1 MGAPELILINA
12 SVVTVDDAGS
22 TAEAVAV
29 ADGKIAAVGATDE
42 IRALADESTEVLDL
56 AGKTVVPGFIDP
68 HSHITAGAP
77 YIKHA
82 ALHTPPVGDT
92 RTVQDI
98 LRKLGEARDRNNA
111 QPGDWILGWGY
122 YPDEMDDGGKIT
134 AAIIDEEFSEYRVAL
149 IHISNHGAVVNGKVL
164 ELLEY
169 TAETPDP
176 DGGTIIRTEGS
187 QDPSGEI
194 WEQAF
199 FPLMFQLP
207 PAGEEELRAMAA
219 EYARWG
225 YTVAQ
230 DGAADMSAVNLV
242 RESATANPLPIDV
255 KSLVFFPDLQKAID
269 AKIIGTEVG
278 GHSVHGTKL
287 ILDGSPQGRTAN
299 VTEEYVTGGPSGET
313 HWHGIAVIDQDETN
327 SLVELAYRN
336 GVQVF
341 AHCNGDASVDQ
352 LLTAHRAAVEAGAE
366 APGRTVPIH
375 SQVMRLDQL
384 DDYVAEDFEP
394 SMFTIH
400 TWIFGDTHVKNF
412 GEERAFGISPMR
424 SAIDKGLHPT
434 NHSDFPVT
442 PMNPLQL
449 MWTAVVRRSTGG
461 TVIGEAQRITPLE
474 ALQALTIN
482 AAYEYREE
490 AVRGSIE
497 VGKKADFAVLDANP
511 IEADADAIKDIAVV
525 RTIKDGRTVFEA

>member
-1 MGAPELILINA
+1 MSAPDLILLNA
-12 SVVTVDDAGS
+12 EVVTVDDAGT
-22 TAEAVAV
+22 TAQAVAV
-29 ADGKIAAVGATDE
+29 TGGTISAVGTSEE
-42 IRALADESTEVLDL
+42 IRATAGENTEVIDL
-56 AGKTVVPGFIDP
+56 SGRTVVPAFLDP
-68 HSHITAGAP
+68 HSHISAGAP

-92 RTVQDI
+92 RTVEDI

-122 YPDEMDDGGKIT
+122 YPDEMDDGGAIT
-134 AAIIDEEFSEYRVAL
+134 AATIDEEFADYRVAL
-149 IHISNHGAVVNGKVL
+149 IHISNHGGVVNGRVL
-164 ELLEY
+164 QDLEY
-169 TAETPDP
+169 TDQTPDP
-176 DGGTIIRTEGS
+176 DGGTIIRVPGTQQPEG
-187 QDPSGEI
+187 GI

-199 FPLMFQLP
+199 FPLMFRLP
-207 PAGEEELRAMAA
+207 PAGEDELRAMAA

-225 YTVAQ
+225 YVAAQ
-230 DGAADMSAVNLV
+230 DGAADMAAIDLV
-242 RESATANPLPIDV
+242 RKSAEAKPLPIDV

-269 AKIIGTEVG
+269 ADIIGTEVG

-299 VTEEYVTGGPSGET
+299 VTEEYLTGGPSGET
-313 HWHGIAVIDQDETN
+313 HWHGIAVVDQEETN
-327 SLVELAYRN
+327 HVVELAYRH
-336 GVQVF
+336 GIQVF

-352 LLTAHRAAVEAGAE
+352 LLTAHRAALAAGAE
-366 APGRTVPIH
+366 SPGRTVPIH

-384 DDYVAEDFEP
+384 DDYVAEGFEP

-400 TWIFGDTHVKNF
+400 TWLFGDTHVKNF

-424 SAIDKGLHPT
+424 SAIDKGLRPT

-449 MWTAVVRRSTGG
+449 IWTAVVRRSTGG
-461 TVIGEAQRITPLE
+461 TVIGEAQRVTPLE
-474 ALQALTIN
+474 ALRALTIN
-482 AAYEYREE
+482 VAYEYREE
-490 AVRGSIE
+490 DVRGSIE

-511 IEADADAIKDIAVV
+511 LTVEHDDIQRIAVL
-525 RTIKDGRTVFEA
+525 RTIKDGVTIHEA

>member
-1 MGAPELILINA
+1 MTTPDLILTRA
-12 SVVTVDDAGS
+12 TVVTVDDAGS

-29 ADGKIAAVGATDE
+29 TDGLITAVGTTDE
-42 IRALADESTEVLDL
+42 ITALAGEGTEVLDL
-56 AGKTVVPGFIDP
+56 EGRTVVPGFLDP

-92 RTVQDI
+92 RTVEDV
-98 LRKLGEARDRNNA
+98 LRKLGEARDRNDA

-122 YPDEMDDGGKIT
+122 YPDEMDDGGKVT
-134 AAIIDEEFSEYRVAL
+134 AEILDSEFADYRVAL
-149 IHISNHGAVVNGKVL
+149 IHISNHGAVVNGAVL
-164 ELLEY
+164 RDLEY

-176 DGGTIIRTEGS
+176 DGGSIVRVPGTQE
-187 QDPSGEI
+187 PSGEV

-199 FPLMFQLP
+199 FPLMFRLP

-225 YTVAQ
+225 YVAAQ
-230 DGAADMSAVNLV
+230 DGAADMAAVTLV

-269 AKIIGTEVG
+269 AGIIGTEVG
-278 GHSVHGTKL
+278 GHEVTGTKL
-287 ILDGSPQGRTAN
+287 ILDGSPQGRTAH
-299 VTEEYVTGGPSGET
+299 VTEEYVTGGPSGEQ
-313 HWHGIAVIDQDETN
+313 HWHGIAVVDQAETDTI
-327 SLVELAYRN
+327 VELAYRH
-336 GVQVF
+336 GVQVY
-341 AHCNGDASVDQ
+341 AHCNGDAAVDQ
-352 LLTAHRAAVEAGAE
+352 LIAAHRAAVAAGATS
-366 APGRTVPIH
+366 PGRTIPIH
-375 SQVMRLDQL
+375 SQVMRPDQL
-384 DDYVAEDFEP
+384 DAYVELDFAP

-400 TWIFGDTHVKNF
+400 TWLFGDTHLKNF
-412 GEERAFGISPMR
+412 GEERAFGISPLR
-424 SAIDKGLHPT
+424 SAIDKGLRPT

-449 MWTAVVRRSTGG
+449 LWTAVVRRSTGG
-461 TVIGEAQRITPLE
+461 VVLGENQRVTPLE

-482 AAYEYREE
+482 VAYEYHEE
-490 AVRGSIE
+490 DSRGSIE

-511 IEADADAIKDIAVV
+511 LTVEPDAIKEIAVV
-525 RTIKDGRTVFEA
+525 RTIKDGRTIFEA